1 MRLGCKI
8 LASFYRFS
16 FIQLSRHMG
25 KLMVKYKALEE
36 IKEDKL

>member
-1 MRLGCKI
+1 MRLGGKF

-16 FIQLSRHMG
+16 FIQLSRHMR
-25 KLMVKYKALEE
+25 KLMVKYKALGE

>member
-1 MRLGCKI
+1 MRLGSKF
-8 LASFYRFS
+8 LASFFNTS
-16 FIQLSRHMG
+16 FIQLSRHIE